1 MLRKLKRKIKRLY
14 LRWDLRR
21 YIKDNLEKPKFSL
34 KGQTVKNIVD
44 HVLYADNEYCEE
56 YDYDASEFEACEAV
70 CNADEFASEEAFD
83 ASEGSLDDLIHLLK
97 KPSFTE
103 ELIRLVRE
111 SGRKDSAIYKAADI
125 DKRLFSKIM
134 SDAEYKPSKD
144 TAVALALALRL
155 SFEEMQD
162 FISRAGYTVTHS
174 SKRDLIIEF
183 FFKKKQYRLMEL
195 NDALYR
201 FGEKPL
207 GRTK

>member
-1 MLRKLKRKIKRLY
+1 MLAKLKQKIKLLY
-14 LRWDLRR
+14 LDWDLRNF
-21 YIKDNLEKPKFSL
+21 IKENLEKPKFS
-34 KGQTVKNIVD
+34 GQSIKNVID
-44 HVLYADNEYCEE
+44 YTLYAENEYCEE
-56 YDYDASEFEACEAV
+56 YDYEECAEYDFEGDAV
-70 CNADEFASEEAFD
+70 CDADEFASEEALD
-83 ASEGSLDDLIHLLK
+83 VSEGSLDDLIHLLK

-103 ELIRLVRE
+103 ELIRLIGE

-134 SDAEYKPSKD
+134 SDYEYKPSKD
-144 TAVALALALRL
+144 TAIALALALRL
-155 SFEEMQD
+155 SFEQMQD
-162 FISRAGYTVTHS
+162 LISRAGYTVTHS

-183 FFKKKQYRLMEL
+183 FFKKKQYRLLEL

>member
-1 MLRKLKRKIKRLY
+1 MLKLKATIKRLY
-14 LRWDLRR
+14 LDWDLKH
-21 YIKDNLEKPKFSL
+21 YIKDHLEEPTGCKATGLSEEIF
-34 KGQTVKNIVD
+34 
-44 HVLYADNEYCEE
+44 YAEE
-56 YDYDASEFEACEAV
+56 ECFDAYECD
-70 CNADEFASEEAFD
+70 CCDEFASAEE
-83 ASEGSLDDLIHLLK
+83 DLGELLRAMK
-97 KPSFTE
+97 KPGFTE